1 MAIRLFAHT
10 LMRSSTAA
18 NAGADPSLAFR
29 PLDFGRRVL
38 GELVMRRCEP
48 IAWSLQQ
55 PLARPAP
62 APQREALG
70 ADSTWADTQP
80 WWHE

>member
-10 LMRSSTAA
+10 LMRSSTTISGA
-18 NAGADPSLAFR
+18 NPSLPFR
-29 PLDFGRRVL
+29 PLELGRWIF
-38 GELVMRRCEP
+38 GELRRYEP
-48 IAWSLQQ
+48 IAWSLRQ
-55 PLARPAP
+55 PLARPGHGRQP
-62 APQREALG
+62 EAQG